1 MKSRPYLVAPTELTF
16 GNLLTKIYS
25 CVSLASVLGS
35 LWNKGRSVNV
45 KEKNDN
51 LKPEHEY
58 QPPNSQP
65 GVVNVYNT
73 NVASSSSVA
82 ATGGALVG
90 GRNQSAFIV
99 GFITGVFGLW
109 GVAHFMNGKIG
120 SGILWLIFGPIL
132 AGIAITVFS
141 TITLGIGLILAI
153 PLWLLMVYAQA
164 KSGAKL

>member
-1 MKSRPYLVAPTELTF
+1 M
-16 GNLLTKIYS
+16 
-25 CVSLASVLGS
+25 
-35 LWNKGRSVNV
+35 NV

-58 QPPNSQP
+58 QPPASQTP
-65 GVVNVYNT
+65 VVNVYNT
-73 NVASSSSVA
+73 NVAPSASVA
-82 ATGGALVG
+82 AAG
-90 GRNQSAFIV
+90 GRNQTALIV
-99 GFITGVFGLW
+99 GFVAGVFGLW

-141 TITLGIGLILAI
+141 TITLGIGILLAI

-164 KSGAKL
+164 KGGATY

>member
-1 MKSRPYLVAPTELTF
+1 MSK
-16 GNLLTKIYS
+16 
-25 CVSLASVLGS
+25 
-35 LWNKGRSVNV
+35 V

-51 LKPEHEY
+51 LNPKYEYRGPEA
-58 QPPNSQP
+58 QAP
-65 GVVNVYNT
+65 VVNIYNA

-82 ATGGALVG
+82 GAPGYVG
-90 GRNQSAFIV
+90 SGRNQTALIV
-99 GFITGVFGLW
+99 GFIAGVFGLW

-141 TITLGIGLILAI
+141 TITLGVGLILAI

-164 KSGAKL
+164 KSGATL

>member
-1 MKSRPYLVAPTELTF
+1 MNA
-16 GNLLTKIYS
+16 
-25 CVSLASVLGS
+25 
-35 LWNKGRSVNV
+35 

-51 LKPEHEY
+51 LRPEHEY
-58 QPPNSQP
+58 QPPSSQTP
-65 GVVNVYNT
+65 VVNVYNT
-73 NVASSSSVA
+73 NIASSSSVA
-82 ATGGALVG
+82 AVGGTLAG

-99 GFITGVFGLW
+99 GFIAGVFGLW
-109 GVAHFMNGKIG
+109 GVAHFMNGKVG

-164 KSGAKL
+164 KSGATL